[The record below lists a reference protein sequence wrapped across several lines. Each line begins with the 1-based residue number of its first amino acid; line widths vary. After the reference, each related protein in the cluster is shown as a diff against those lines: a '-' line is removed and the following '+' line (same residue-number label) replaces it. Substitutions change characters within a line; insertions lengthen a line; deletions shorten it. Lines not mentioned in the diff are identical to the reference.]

1 MIFRYQQY
9 ITVSETGLVV
19 VVPPEL
25 ALDKACLLPCGGL
38 TAYNAVKAAL
48 PTVQEFLESTGQLTR
63 IYSKF
68 YILGYFIV
76 YQSPSKAL

>member
-63 IYSKF
+63 IYEILHTGVLHCISK
-68 YILGYFIV
+68 
-76 YQSPSKAL
+76 P